1 MPQNG
6 ILNHDIG
13 ADIVVLAKKVP
24 KPVHNFISD
33 WVIDYDCGFVSS
45 ANCSASDYVAA
56 CLLVTGVGVAE
67 KTAIE
72 GASKGFAK
80 YGVGRA
86 GQIRFFENR
95 LIIRLDVNKPITH
108 LNVEGNMFG
117 FRFNF
122 HLPKR

>member
-1 MPQNG
+1 
-6 ILNHDIG
+6 
-13 ADIVVLAKKVP
+13 
-24 KPVHNFISD
+24 SD

-108 LNVEGNMFG
+108 LNVEGN
-117 FRFNF
+117 
-122 HLPKR
+122 